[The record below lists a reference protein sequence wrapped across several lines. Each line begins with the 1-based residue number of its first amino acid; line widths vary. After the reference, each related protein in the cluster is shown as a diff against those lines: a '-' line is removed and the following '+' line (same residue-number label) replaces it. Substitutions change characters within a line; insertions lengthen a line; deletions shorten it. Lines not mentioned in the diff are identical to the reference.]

1 MIAAI
6 GVVGACGTARVQI
19 GYLVLVE
26 NLPSSKHALVG
37 SSLFI
42 FETMIGISAS
52 IYFSYAKYWF
62 WFALVGYI
70 LECFATL
77 ASLVMSETPKF
88 LMKSGRK
95 EEFKA
100 LLKRISKWNRINE
113 LENESYQDLDNFR
126 VQDVSS
132 IGSSRAPTFTDSGF
146 KTSEN

>member
-37 SSLFI
+37 STLFI

-62 WFALVGYI
+62 WFALVGYV

-100 LLKRISKWNRINE
+100 LLKILDYQINMLIAQRYKINRE
-113 LENESYQDLDNFR
+113 LPQFR
-126 VQDVSS
+126 KKRCQLLY
-132 IGSSRAPTFTDSGF
+132 FLLL
-146 KTSEN
+146 